1 MLRRTFAGGRFTTM
15 VTLAR
20 LHLVILPTHHLQI
33 VELDK
38 ELGTE
43 ENMKVEKVS
52 RLINGQEEFSRITSS
67 AAVVMVNFF
76 APWCHWCQLLA
87 PIYEGVAQRVQQGPL
102 QSNVVVAKVDC
113 TNAVNFPI
121 CHSNRIQAYPTVIM

>member
-1 MLRRTFAGGRFTTM
+1 MA
-15 VTLAR
+15 TLAR
-20 LHLVILPTHHLQI
+20 SLPVASSEQGLYV
-33 VELDK
+33 VELDR

-43 ENMKVEKVS
+43 ENMKVERVS
-52 RLINGQEEFSRITSS
+52 KLINGPEEFSRITSS

-76 APWCHWCQLLA
+76 APWCHWCQQLA

-113 TNAVNFPI
+113 TNAVNIPV
-121 CHSNRIQAYPTVIM
+121 CRSNRIQAYPTVIM